1 MTAASGDPGQRQ
13 QNEGE
18 IRGEAAPS
26 VEPPSFDTPSV
37 EPTSFDPPVEQTSGY
52 DPVVSEPVAYPAYE
66 TPVYPDYPAY
76 GTPPDPAYGTPPVWS
91 APPETGFPPPGFP
104 PPGSAG
110 PGFPP
115 PGFPP
120 PGSGGPGFP
129 PPGFPPP
136 GAPQQGYPPAP
147 PYGAG
152 YPPGPMGHP
161 GYPGY
166 PGYPMP
172 APMPTGTNSLAIT
185 ALVCSILGLAP
196 FCGFLFSI
204 VGIVSGAVGI
214 GQIRRTGQSGYGLAI
229 TGIVI
234 GVVTLLVWMVGLTFA
249 WA

>member
-26 VEPPSFDTPSV
+26 FEPPAD
-37 EPTSFDPPVEQTSGY
+37 QTSGY
-52 DPVVSEPVAYPAYE
+52 DLVVNEPVPPAYPAYE

-76 GTPPDPAYGTPPVWS
+76 GTPPEPAYGTPPDPAYGPPPVWS
-91 APPETGFPPPGFP
+91 APSDAGTAASGYPQPSYPQPSYPQPGFTQP
-104 PPGSAG
+104 GFTQPGYPQPGS
-110 PGFPP
+110 
-115 PGFPP
+115 
-120 PGSGGPGFP
+120 
-129 PPGFPPP
+129 
-136 GAPQQGYPPAP
+136 PPAP
-147 PYGAG
+147 PYGTG
-152 YPPGPMGHP
+152 YPPGPMGPP

-172 APMPTGTNSLAIT
+172 APTGTNSLAIT

-204 VGIVSGAVGI
+204 VGIVAGAVGI

>member
-1 MTAASGDPGQRQ
+1 MTAASGDPGQSP

-18 IRGEAAPS
+18 IRGEAAS
-26 VEPPSFDTPSV
+26 SCEP
-37 EPTSFDPPVEQTSGY
+37 TSGY
-52 DPVVSEPVAYPAYE
+52 DPVVSEPTPTTYPAYE
-66 TPVYPDYPAY
+66 TPIYPAYPAYGTPPDPAY

-91 APPETGFPPPGFP
+91 APPGAGTAAGFPPPDYPQPGFP
-104 PPGSAG
+104 QPGFPQPG
-110 PGFPP
+110 FPQPGFPP
-115 PGFPP
+115 
-120 PGSGGPGFP
+120 
-129 PPGFPPP
+129 
-136 GAPQQGYPPAP
+136 AA

-152 YPPGPMGHP
+152 YPPGPMGPP

-172 APMPTGTNSLAIT
+172 APMPTGTNSPAIT

-204 VGIVSGAVGI
+204 VGIVAGAVGI